1 MLIHQQTVGRFELR
15 DFLGRGMIGDV
26 YLAWDPENNAEVAL
40 KIVRTDRAD
49 PDMLEAE
56 RNGTAL
62 QAQLARVAPQVAA
75 VYEEGETGDLFW
87 VAMEYV
93 HGTDLSRLLS
103 GGKRLSE
110 ARAASIACQ
119 LCDMLEACHE
129 FSAEIGDRRIFGIV
143 HGDIKP
149 ENIRLQDEDRVRV
162 LDFGIAKHLSHTRR
176 STKNLFGSLPYTPP
190 ERLEKG
196 TVDLHSDLWA
206 VGVVLYRMVAGFP
219 PWSGDD
225 PEDLE
230 NRIRRGERPAPLP
243 PEVSPDL
250 ARIIRKTLAWDVA
263 ERYGTA
269 AEIKADLEAFAAG
282 QPLPVA
288 GAVELPREDLS
299 ATRRTT
305 APLDTTIRAGET
317 RRTDRTDR
325 PPVEATRRTVE
336 PEVVPPPPPFV
347 PPPPPAAMAASPAA
361 PAPAAVPAVTEA
373 ARRRPWSNRF
383 VFFLVFVC
391 LLGASQIWAH
401 REMEEIRHDLV
412 TQQNPDLPAI
422 TERYRRANRLSL
434 LGPLASETRTE
445 LRQAILAAGD
455 RILASY
461 HGNNPTTTEKG
472 WLKAEEYL
480 RTALD
485 IDYDRETRAKLTYA
499 RAHLTRIEAQTLKNR
514 GEKDQAAE
522 RVRDSIAQFRDAARR
537 APDWPDPYLGL
548 ARIYAYE
555 QFDLDELQKALGE
568 LARRGYRLGR
578 REKAMLADGY
588 RMRGQEFLAQ
598 ALKADGPE
606 NQLRLLEMAKDHL
619 SQSVAYYSEI
629 PGFANV
635 AANRAAAE
643 SSLDDASYRLWEL
656 GY

>member
-1 MLIHQQTVGRFELR
+1 MLIHQQTLGRFELR
-15 DFLGRGMIGDV
+15 DFLGRGAIGDV
-26 YLAWDPENNAEVAL
+26 YLAMDPERGTEVAL
-40 KIVRTDRAD
+40 KIVRMSRTD

-62 QAQLARVAPQVAA
+62 QGQLARVAPQVAA
-75 VYEEGETGDLFW
+75 VYEEGETDDFFW

-103 GGKRLSE
+103 GGRRLPE
-110 ARAASIACQ
+110 PRAVDIACQ
-119 LCDMLEACHE
+119 LCDMLEACHG
-129 FSAEIGDRRIFGIV
+129 FSLEIGDRRIFGIV

-243 PEVSPDL
+243 PEVAPDL
-250 ARIIRKTLAWDVA
+250 ARIIRKSLAWDVTQ
-263 ERYGTA
+263 RYATA
-269 AEIKADLEAFAAG
+269 GEMKADLEAFAAG
-282 QPLPVA
+282 KPLPVA
-288 GAVELPREDLS
+288 GAAEPAREDVS
-299 ATRRTT
+299 ATRRTSV
-305 APLDTTIRAGET
+305 PLEETIKAGET
-317 RRTDRTDR
+317 RRTDR
-325 PPVEATRRTVE
+325 PAVEATRRTAEIE
-336 PEVVPPPPPFV
+336 PSPAVPPPPVYVP
-347 PPPPPAAMAASPAA
+347 PPPPPAATAPAVAA
-361 PAPAAVPAVTEA
+361 PVVPEAP
-373 ARRRPWSNRF
+373 RRKPRANK
-383 VFFLVFVC
+383 LVYLLVVLC
-391 LLGASQIWAH
+391 LLAASQIWAY

-412 TQQNPDLPAI
+412 AQQSPDLPAI
-422 TERYRRANRLSL
+422 TERYRRVSRLSL
-434 LGPLASETRTE
+434 LGPLASETKTE

-461 HGNNPTTTEKG
+461 HGNSPTTTETG
-472 WLKAEEYL
+472 WRKAQEYFE
-480 RTALD
+480 TALD

-499 RAHLTRIEAQTLKNR
+499 RAHLTRIRAQTLKNR
-514 GEKDQAAE
+514 DEKAQANKDAIAE
-522 RVRDSIAQFRDAARR
+522 FRDAARR

-548 ARIYAYE
+548 ARIYAYD
-555 QFDLDELQKALGE
+555 QFDLEELQKALGE

-588 RMRGQEFLAQ
+588 RMRGQELFAQ
-598 ALKADGPE
+598 AQKADGPE
-606 NQLRLLEMAKDHL
+606 NQLRLLEMARDHL
-619 SQSVAYYSEI
+619 SQSVAFYGEI

-643 SSLDDASYRLWEL
+643 SSLDDVSYRLWEL

>member
-26 YLAWDPENNAEVAL
+26 YLAWDPESNSDVAL

-75 VYEEGETGDLFW
+75 VYEEGQAGDLFW

-103 GGKRLSE
+103 GGRRFSE
-110 ARAASIACQ
+110 SRAVSIVCQ
-119 LCDMLEACHE
+119 LCDMLEACHG
-129 FSAEIGDRRIFGIV
+129 FSAEIGERRIFGIV

-225 PEDLE
+225 PEELE

-250 ARIIRKTLAWDVA
+250 ARIVKKSLAWNVA
-263 ERYGTA
+263 ERYATA

-282 QPLPVA
+282 KPLPVA
-288 GAVELPREDLS
+288 GATEAPREDVS

-305 APLDTTIRAGET
+305 APLDATIRSGET
-317 RRTDRTDR
+317 IRTDRTDR
-325 PPVEATRRTVE
+325 PPVEATRRTVDPE
-336 PEVVPPPPPFV
+336 PVSEVPPPPPTYV
-347 PPPPPAAMAASPAA
+347 PPPPPPVATAAA
-361 PAPAAVPAVTEA
+361 PPVVSEAP
-373 ARRRPWSNRF
+373 RRRPWSNKL
-383 VFFLVFVC
+383 VYLLVFLC
-391 LLGASQIWAH
+391 LLGATQIWAY

-412 TQQNPDLPAI
+412 TQPNPDLPAI
-422 TERYRRANRLSL
+422 TERYRRVSRLSL
-434 LGPLASETRTE
+434 LGPLASETKTE

-461 HGNNPTTTEKG
+461 HGNSPTTTETG
-472 WLKAEEYL
+472 WQKAQEYFQ
-480 RTALD
+480 TALD

-499 RAHLTRIEAQTLKNR
+499 RAHLTRIRAQTLKSR
-514 GEKDQAAE
+514 DEKAQANKDAIAE
-522 RVRDSIAQFRDAARR
+522 FRDAARR

-548 ARIYAYE
+548 ARIYAYD
-555 QFDLDELQKALGE
+555 QFDLEELQKALGE
-568 LARRGYRLGR
+568 LARRGYKLGR

-588 RMRGQEFLAQ
+588 RMRGQELYAQ
-598 ALKADGPE
+598 AQKADGPE
-606 NQLRLLEMAKDHL
+606 NQLRLLEMARDHL
-619 SQSVAYYSEI
+619 SQSVAFYGEI

-635 AANRAAAE
+635 AANRTAAE
-643 SSLDDASYRLWEL
+643 AALDDVSYRLWEL

>member
-1 MLIHQQTVGRFELR
+1 VLLHQQTVGRFELR
-15 DFLGRGMIGDV
+15 DFLGRGAIGDV
-26 YLAWDPENNAEVAL
+26 YLAWDPERGSEVAL
-40 KIVRTDRAD
+40 KLVRVSKTD

-62 QAQLARVAPQVAA
+62 QAQLAQVAPQVAA
-75 VYEEGETGDLFW
+75 VYEEGQTDDFFW
-87 VAMEYV
+87 VSMEYV
-93 HGTDLSRLLS
+93 LGTDLSRMLS
-103 GGKRLSE
+103 GGRRLDE
-110 ARAASIACQ
+110 ERAVAIACQ
-119 LCDMLEACHE
+119 LCDMLEACHG

-149 ENIRLQDEDRVRV
+149 DNIRLQDEDRVRV

-230 NRIRRGERPAPLP
+230 NRIRRGERPASLP
-243 PEVSPDL
+243 PEVAPDL
-250 ARIIRKTLAWDVA
+250 ARIVRKSLAWNVA
-263 ERYGTA
+263 ERYATA
-269 AEIKADLEAFAAG
+269 GEIKADLEAFARDE
-282 QPLPVA
+282 PLPVA
-288 GAVELPREDLS
+288 GASEPAREDVS
-299 ATRRTT
+299 ATRRTS
-305 APLDTTIRAGET
+305 APLEDTIKAGET
-317 RRTDRTDR
+317 RRTDR
-325 PPVEATRRTVE
+325 PAVEATRRTGEIE
-336 PEVVPPPPPFV
+336 PSVPPPPPVYV
-347 PPPPPAAMAASPAA
+347 PPPPPPGTSAPPVAAATA
-361 PAPAAVPAVTEA
+361 PPEAPS
-373 ARRRPWSNRF
+373 RRSRSNKF
-383 VFFLVFVC
+383 VFLLVLLC
-391 LLGASQIWAH
+391 LLGASQIWAY

-412 TQQNPDLPAI
+412 AQSSPDLPGI
-422 TERYRRANRLSL
+422 TERYRRAARVSL
-434 LGPLASETRTE
+434 LGPLASETKTE

-461 HGNNPTTTEKG
+461 HGNSPTTTESG
-472 WLKAEEYL
+472 WRKAQDYFQ
-480 RTALD
+480 TALD

-499 RAHLTRIEAQTLKNR
+499 RAHLTRIEAQTLSERAQKEAKN
-514 GEKDQAAE
+514 KDAIAE
-522 RVRDSIAQFRDAARR
+522 FRDAARR

-548 ARIYAYE
+548 ARIYAYD

-568 LARRGYRLGR
+568 MARRGYRLGR

-588 RMRGQEFLAQ
+588 RMRGQELFAQ
-598 ALKADGPE
+598 TQKADGPE
-606 NQLRLLEMAKDHL
+606 NELRLLEMARDHL
-619 SQSVAYYSEI
+619 SQSVAYYGEI

-635 AANRAAAE
+635 SANRAAAE
-643 SSLDDASYRLWEL
+643 KSLQDVSYRLWEL

>member
-15 DFLGRGMIGDV
+15 DFLGRGAIGDV
-26 YLAWDPENNAEVAL
+26 YLAVDPERGTEVAL
-40 KIVRTDRAD
+40 KIVRMSRTD

-62 QAQLARVAPQVAA
+62 QGQLASVAPQVAA
-75 VYEEGETGDLFW
+75 VYEEGETDDFFW

-103 GGKRLSE
+103 GGRRLPE
-110 ARAASIACQ
+110 PRAVEIACQ
-119 LCDMLEACHE
+119 LCDMLEACHG
-129 FSAEIGDRRIFGIV
+129 FSLEIGDRRIFGIV

-149 ENIRLQDEDRVRV
+149 DNIRLQDEDRVRV

-243 PEVSPDL
+243 PEVAPDL
-250 ARIIRKTLAWDVA
+250 ARIIRKSLAWDVA
-263 ERYGTA
+263 QRYATA
-269 AEIKADLEAFAAG
+269 GEMKADLEAFAAG
-282 QPLPVA
+282 KPLPVA
-288 GAVELPREDLS
+288 GAAEPAREDVS
-299 ATRRTT
+299 ATRRTSV
-305 APLDTTIRAGET
+305 PLEETLKAGET
-317 RRTDRTDR
+317 RRTDR
-325 PPVEATRRTVE
+325 PAVEATRRTAEIE
-336 PEVVPPPPPFV
+336 PSPVVPPPPVYVP
-347 PPPPPAAMAASPAA
+347 PPPPPAATA
-361 PAPAAVPAVTEA
+361 PAVATPAVPEA
-373 ARRRPWSNRF
+373 PRRKSRSSK
-383 VFFLVFVC
+383 LVYLLVVLC
-391 LLGASQIWAH
+391 LLAASQIWAY

-412 TQQNPDLPAI
+412 AQQSPDLPAI
-422 TERYRRANRLSL
+422 TERYRRVSRLSL
-434 LGPLASETRTE
+434 LGPLASETKTE

-461 HGNNPTTTEKG
+461 HGNSPTTTETG
-472 WLKAEEYL
+472 WRKAQEYFE
-480 RTALD
+480 TALD

-499 RAHLTRIEAQTLKNR
+499 RAHLTRIRAQTVKNR
-514 GEKDQAAE
+514 DEKAQANKDAIAE
-522 RVRDSIAQFRDAARR
+522 FRDAARR

-548 ARIYAYE
+548 ARIYAYD

-588 RMRGQEFLAQ
+588 RMRGQELFAQ
-598 ALKADGPE
+598 AQKADGPE
-606 NQLRLLEMAKDHL
+606 NELRLLEMSRDHL
-619 SQSVAYYSEI
+619 SQSVAFYGEI

-635 AANRAAAE
+635 AANRTAAE
-643 SSLDDASYRLWEL
+643 SSLDDVSYRLWEL

>member
-15 DFLGRGMIGDV
+15 DFLGRGAIGDV
-26 YLAWDPENNAEVAL
+26 YLAWDPDRDSEVAL
-40 KIVRTDRAD
+40 KIVRTNRVD

-75 VYEEGETGDLFW
+75 VYEEGEAGDFFW

-103 GGKRLSE
+103 GGRRLPE
-110 ARAASIACQ
+110 ARAVSIACQ
-119 LCDMLEACHE
+119 LCDMLEACHG
-129 FSAEIGDRRIFGIV
+129 FSAEIGERRIFGIV

-206 VGVVLYRMVAGFP
+206 VGVVLYRMVAGIP

-243 PEVSPDL
+243 PEVAPDL
-250 ARIIRKTLAWDVA
+250 ARIVRKTLAWNVA
-263 ERYGTA
+263 ERYATA
-269 AEIKADLEAFAAG
+269 AEIRADLEAFAAG
-282 QPLPVA
+282 KPLPVA
-288 GAVELPREDLS
+288 GASEPVRDDLS

-305 APLDTTIRAGET
+305 APLEETIKAGET

-336 PEVVPPPPPFV
+336 PEPEVEVPPPPVYVPP
-347 PPPPPAAMAASPAA
+347 PPPPPAAAATVAT
-361 PAPAAVPAVTEA
+361 PAVSEA
-373 ARRRPWSNRF
+373 PQRRPWSNKF

-391 LLGASQIWAH
+391 LLAASQIWAH

-412 TQQNPDLPAI
+412 TQQDPDLPAI
-422 TERYRRANRLSL
+422 TERYRRANRVSL
-434 LGPLASETRTE
+434 LGPLASETKTE

-461 HGNNPTTTEKG
+461 HGNNPTTTESG
-472 WLKAEEYL
+472 WLKAQEYFQ
-480 RTALD
+480 TSLD

-499 RAHLTRIEAQTLKNR
+499 RAHLTRIEAQTLRNR

-522 RVRDSIAQFRDAARR
+522 KIRDSIAQFRDAARR